1 MIDKIKKLRKPSPMA
16 AYALYLG
23 VLCLEICL
31 AMVIYG
37 IVMLLGLTT
46 AYPDVVVA
54 IAGSFIFAGFFG
66 GLGMFMWIEEN

>member
-66 GLGMFMWIEEN
+66 GLGMCMWLEEN